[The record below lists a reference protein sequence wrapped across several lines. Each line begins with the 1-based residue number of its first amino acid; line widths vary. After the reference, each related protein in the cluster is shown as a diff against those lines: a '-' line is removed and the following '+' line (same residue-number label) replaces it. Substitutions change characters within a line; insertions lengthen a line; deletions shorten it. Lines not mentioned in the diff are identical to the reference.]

1 MSDPTI
7 AGLLVQ
13 ARAAG
18 VDRLDAQLML
28 TRLLGRPRT
37 WLLAHD
43 DATLSP
49 AQLAAWSIQ
58 LARRAAG
65 EPLAYLLGEKEFRGL
80 LLRVDANVLV
90 PRPETEILVDWGL
103 ELLDGALRD
112 RSPQRVADLGTGS
125 GAIAIAVKHER
136 PAAEMTATDACAG
149 ALDVGEANAQRL
161 GTTVSFVAGSWWDA
175 VADTVFDLVL
185 SNPPYVAAGDPHLA
199 ALRHEPLEA
208 LTSGGDGLSALREI
222 IGGAPGH
229 LAPGAWLLVE
239 HGYDQADAVQALFC
253 AHGFSAVT
261 TRADLAG
268 QPRCTGGCRR

>member
-65 EPLAYLLGEKEFRGL
+65 EPLAYLLGEKEFRGFV
-80 LLRVDANVLV
+80 LRVDANVLV
-90 PRPETEILVDWGL
+90 PRRKPKSWSIGASSFWTARCAIVRHSVSPTWGL
-103 ELLDGALRD
+103 AVGRLRS
-112 RSPQRVADLGTGS
+112 RSS
-125 GAIAIAVKHER
+125 
-136 PAAEMTATDACAG
+136 M
-149 ALDVGEANAQRL
+149 
-161 GTTVSFVAGSWWDA
+161 
-175 VADTVFDLVL
+175 
-185 SNPPYVAAGDPHLA
+185 
-199 ALRHEPLEA
+199 
-208 LTSGGDGLSALREI
+208 SAL
-222 IGGAPGH
+222 P
-229 LAPGAWLLVE
+229 
-239 HGYDQADAVQALFC
+239 
-253 AHGFSAVT
+253 
-261 TRADLAG
+261 
-268 QPRCTGGCRR
+268 PR